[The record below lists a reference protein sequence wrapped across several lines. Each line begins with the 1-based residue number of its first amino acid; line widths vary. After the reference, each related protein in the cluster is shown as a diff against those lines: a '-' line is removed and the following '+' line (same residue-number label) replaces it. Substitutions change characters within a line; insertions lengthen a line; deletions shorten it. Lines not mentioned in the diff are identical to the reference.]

1 LVELVGGCVDR
12 KRSKCMFRS
21 QYQLK
26 QNYLHDSTD
35 LLLIS
40 IAYLELKPSNVILGG
55 TNVSPTAK
63 LSTVAKD
70 LLAGSDRRPG
80 ADREIFGDGLLR

>member
-1 LVELVGGCVDR
+1 
-12 KRSKCMFRS
+12 M
-21 QYQLK
+21 
-26 QNYLHDSTD
+26 N
-35 LLLIS
+35 
-40 IAYLELKPSNVILGG
+40 LELKPSNVILGG

-63 LSTVAKD
+63 LSTVTKD

>member
-1 LVELVGGCVDR
+1 
-12 KRSKCMFRS
+12 MFRS
-21 QYQLK
+21 LYQLK
-26 QNYLHDSTD
+26 QNYLHEFGAETLQRDTST
-35 LLLIS
+35 
-40 IAYLELKPSNVILGG
+40 LGG